1 MTCPPCTGA
10 CNQGRACPARI
21 EEAESVVT
29 FPLTGLNL
37 LLAVATVAAAIGLSY
52 LGSLTS

>member
-21 EEAESVVT
+21 AEAESVVT
-29 FPLTGLNL
+29 FPLTGWNALAAVLVVL
-37 LLAVATVAAAIGLSY
+37 LAIGLSC
-52 LGSLTS
+52 LGA